1 MSVRERTAGVV
12 VIGNEIL
19 SGKVVDTNSPF
30 LAQELRKLGVA
41 LRRIVTI
48 PDELDLIASTV
59 REFHERFDHVFTSGG
74 VGPDA
79 RRRHHRGHRARARP
93 PRDPPP
99 RDGEQHPRASCPGEL
114 NAAHLKMA
122 EVPEGAEL
130 LQDENLNFPTIRV
143 ENIYILPGI
152 PEILRKKFAGLR
164 ALFADTP
171 YHLKVIYTSFSESM
185 IAESLNQTVVE
196 FPELLLGSYPKIGDP
211 EYMVKLTMES
221 KDGQYVQRAF
231 DRLLF
236 LLPAGSVVRTE

>member
-1 MSVRERTAGVV
+1 MESK
-12 VIGNEIL
+12 I
-19 SGKVVDTNSPF
+19 
-30 LAQELRKLGVA
+30 
-41 LRRIVTI
+41 
-48 PDELDLIASTV
+48 
-59 REFHERFDHVFTSGG
+59 REFY
-74 VGPDA
+74 
-79 RRRHHRGHRARARP
+79 RR
-93 PRDPPP
+93 
-99 RDGEQHPRASCPGEL
+99 EL
-114 NAAHLKMA
+114 NEARLKMA

-130 LQDENLNFPTIRV
+130 HHDGSLNFPTIQV

-164 ALFADTP
+164 ALFAAAP
-171 YHLKVIYTSFSESM
+171 YHLKVIYTRFSESM

-231 DRLLF
+231 DRLLV